1 MAGNFFWWLKQGIC
15 ILLGCIFLAFG
26 IHMLIAAYYLKDP
39 FSFVMTFFASNLV
52 ILISATLLFI
62 FFRQIRRLFK
72 RPPREP

>member
-1 MAGNFFWWLKQGIC
+1 MPGTFIWWLKQSIF

-62 FFRQIRRLFK
+62 FFWQIRRLLK
-72 RPPREP
+72 ERPRQP